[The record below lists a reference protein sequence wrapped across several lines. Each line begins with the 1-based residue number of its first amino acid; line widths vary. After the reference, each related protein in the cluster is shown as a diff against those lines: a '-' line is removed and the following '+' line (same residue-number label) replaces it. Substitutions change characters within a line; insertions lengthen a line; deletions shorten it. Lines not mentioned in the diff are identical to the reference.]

1 MPPEQ
6 TFLSS
11 ANTNTVFGLGMINA
25 YTKVILWHCT
35 LVEVFLFPRGT
46 FYFTW
51 PHLHQHVRSLSDPH
65 TKISPFFSPILSL
78 SLLTTSIFFTH
89 LLSTY
94 FQSSPPLLS
103 SSPLKILSSIS
114 LSLSLRVGGDGRSA
128 VPPSSPS
135 SLPPT
140 TTRRRRSA
148 PSPPTPPPPTRR
160 QQRSMP
166 CGGPPP
172 AHIW

>member
-65 TKISPFFSPILSL
+65 TKISPLFFLSSPLQ
-78 SLLTTSIFFTH
+78 IFFTF
-89 LLSTY
+89 S
-94 FQSSPPLLS
+94 FSPLLLS
-103 SSPLKILSSIS
+103 SHSPLLN
-114 LSLSLRVGGDGRSA
+114 LSLPLSGQRRA
-128 VPPSSPS
+128 VA
-135 SLPPT
+135 LPPT
-140 TTRRRRSA
+140 MRRRAVGSGRLHPRHHYHCRHRRRR
-148 PSPPTPPPPTRR
+148 RR
-160 QQRSMP
+160 
-166 CGGPPP
+166 
-172 AHIW
+172 